1 VAKRATGFY
10 TMRRLSFTNGYVT
23 TAMSVMSEY
32 YIELYIDI
40 NVNIETFSLTEVQ
53 KEELKKFIER
63 YWLLN
68 QREELVEAAKDK
80 VFEMRIREILEED

>member
-1 VAKRATGFY
+1 
-10 TMRRLSFTNGYVT
+10 MRRLSFTNGYVT

-80 VFEMRIREILEED
+80 VFEMRIREIMEEG